1 MTEPPFRGALTI
13 LVVEDEPIVRNII
26 MKSLVR
32 EDYRVLEAD
41 SAAEA
46 LEVSQTFSGTIDL
59 LIADHTL
66 KTMTG
71 RQVAEQIRQSRP
83 RLKVLHI
90 SGLSLE
96 KLEQDG
102 GLMTGAEFLAKPF
115 SPKTLVKKVDQI
127 LSKPQDRSASGL
139 SG

>member
-1 MTEPPFRGALTI
+1 MTVPQSRGALTI

-41 SAAEA
+41 RAAEA

-71 RQVAEQIRQSRP
+71 RQVAEQIRQDRP
-83 RLKVLHI
+83 DLKVLQI

-102 GLMTGAEFLAKPF
+102 GLMPGAEFLAKPF
-115 SPKTLVKKVDQI
+115 SPKTLVKKVDQM
-127 LSKPQDRSASGL
+127 LGNRMTEAHPG
-139 SG
+139 

>member
-71 RQVAEQIRQSRP
+71 RQVAEQIRQDRP
-83 RLKVLHI
+83 GLKVLHI

-102 GLMTGAEFLAKPF
+102 GVIPGAEFLAKPF
-115 SPKTLVKKVDQI
+115 SPKTLVNKVDQI
-127 LSKPQDRSASGL
+127 LGTTRNRSASG
-139 SG
+139 

>member
-1 MTEPPFRGALTI
+1 MTESRSRGALTI
-13 LVVEDEPIVRNII
+13 LVVEDEAVVRNAI
-26 MKSLVR
+26 MNCLVR

-46 LEVSQTFSGTIDL
+46 LEVSQTFPGTIDL

-71 RQVAEQIRQSRP
+71 RQVAEQIQQARP
-83 RLKVLHI
+83 GLKVLHI
-90 SGLSLE
+90 FGHSAE
-96 KLEQDG
+96 KLQRDG
-102 GLMTGAEFLAKPF
+102 GLMPGAGFLAKPF
-115 SPKTLVKKVDQI
+115 SPKVLVEKVDEM
-127 LSKPQDRSASGL
+127 LGKPHDRSASGL

>member
-1 MTEPPFRGALTI
+1 MTEPPYRGALTI
-13 LVVEDEPIVRNII
+13 LVVEDEAVVRNVI
-26 MKSLVR
+26 MNCLVR

-46 LEVSQTFSGTIDL
+46 LAVSQTFPGTIDL

-71 RQVAEQIRQSRP
+71 RQVAEQIQQSRP
-83 RLKVLHI
+83 GLKVLHI
-90 SGLSLE
+90 FGHSLE

-102 GLMTGAEFLAKPF
+102 GLMAGAGFLAKPF
-115 SPKTLVKKVDQI
+115 SPKALVEKVDQM
-127 LSKPQDRSASGL
+127 LAKPHNRSASGL
-139 SG
+139 NG

>member
-1 MTEPPFRGALTI
+1 MTVPQSRGALTI
-13 LVVEDEPIVRNII
+13 LVVEDEAVVRNVI
-26 MKSLVR
+26 MNCLVR

-46 LEVSQTFSGTIDL
+46 LEVSQTFSGTICL

-71 RQVAEQIRQSRP
+71 RQVAEQIRQDRP
-83 RLKVLHI
+83 DLKVLQI

-102 GLMTGAEFLAKPF
+102 GLMPGAEFLAKPF
-115 SPKTLVKKVDQI
+115 SPKTLVKKVEQM

-139 SG
+139 NG

>member
-1 MTEPPFRGALTI
+1 MTVPQSRGALTI
-13 LVVEDEPIVRNII
+13 LVVEDEAVVRNVI
-26 MKSLVR
+26 MNCLVR

-46 LEVSQTFSGTIDL
+46 LEISQTFPGTIDL

-71 RQVAEQIRQSRP
+71 CQVAEQIRQSRP
-83 RLKVLHI
+83 GLKVLHI
-90 SGLSLE
+90 SGFSLE

-102 GLMTGAEFLAKPF
+102 GLMPGAEFLAKPF
-115 SPKTLVKKVDQI
+115 LPKALVNKLDQM
-127 LSKPQDRSASGL
+127 LGTPHDRSASGL
-139 SG
+139 NG

>member
-1 MTEPPFRGALTI
+1 M
-13 LVVEDEPIVRNII
+13 NC
-26 MKSLVR
+26 LVR

-46 LEVSQTFSGTIDL
+46 LEISQTFPGPIDL

-83 RLKVLHI
+83 GLKVLHI
-90 SGLSLE
+90 SGFSLE

-102 GLMTGAEFLAKPF
+102 GLMPGAEFLAKPF
-115 SPKTLVKKVDQI
+115 SPKTLVEKVDQM
-127 LSKPQDRSASGL
+127 LGNRMTEAHPG
-139 SG
+139 

>member
-1 MTEPPFRGALTI
+1 MTLPQSRGALTI
-13 LVVEDEPIVRNII
+13 LVVEDEAVVRNVI
-26 MKSLVR
+26 MNCLVR

-46 LEVSQTFSGTIDL
+46 LEVSQTFPGAIDL

-83 RLKVLHI
+83 GLKVLHI

-102 GLMTGAEFLAKPF
+102 GLIPGAEFLAKPF
-115 SPKTLVKKVDQI
+115 SPKALVKKVDQM
-127 LSKPQDRSASGL
+127 LATPHDRNASGL
-139 SG
+139 NG

>member
-46 LEVSQTFSGTIDL
+46 LEVSQTFSGTIYL

-71 RQVAEQIRQSRP
+71 RQVAEQI
-83 RLKVLHI
+83 L
-90 SGLSLE
+90 
-96 KLEQDG
+96 
-102 GLMTGAEFLAKPF
+102 
-115 SPKTLVKKVDQI
+115 
-127 LSKPQDRSASGL
+127 
-139 SG
+139 

>member
-1 MTEPPFRGALTI
+1 MTHPQSRGALTI
-13 LVVEDEPIVRNII
+13 LVVEDEAVVRNVI
-26 MKSLVR
+26 MNCLVH

-46 LEVSQTFSGTIDL
+46 LDVSNSFPGTIEL

-83 RLKVLHI
+83 GLKVLHV

-102 GLMTGAEFLAKPF
+102 GLMPCAEFLAKPF
-115 SPKTLVKKVDQI
+115 SPKALVKKVDQMLGI
-127 LSKPQDRSASGL
+127 PHDRSASGL
-139 SG
+139 NG

>member
-1 MTEPPFRGALTI
+1 MIEPPLRGALTI

-26 MKSLVR
+26 MKFLVR

-83 RLKVLHI
+83 GLKVLHI

-102 GLMTGAEFLAKPF
+102 GLMPGAEFLAKPF
-115 SPKTLVKKVDQI
+115 SPQTLVKKVDQM
-127 LSKPQDRSASGL
+127 LGTPRDRSASGL
-139 SG
+139 NG

>member
-1 MTEPPFRGALTI
+1 
-13 LVVEDEPIVRNII
+13 
-26 MKSLVR
+26 MKFLVR

-83 RLKVLHI
+83 GLKVIAHLW
-90 SGLSLE
+90 SFARN
-96 KLEQDG
+96 
-102 GLMTGAEFLAKPF
+102 T
-115 SPKTLVKKVDQI
+115 
-127 LSKPQDRSASGL
+127 
-139 SG
+139 

>member
-1 MTEPPFRGALTI
+1 M
-13 LVVEDEPIVRNII
+13 NC
-26 MKSLVR
+26 LVR
-32 EDYRVLEAD
+32 EDYRVFEAD

-46 LEVSQTFSGTIDL
+46 LEVSQTFPGTIDL

-83 RLKVLHI
+83 GLKVLHI

-96 KLEQDG
+96 ILEQDG
-102 GLMTGAEFLAKPF
+102 GLMPGAEFLAKPF
-115 SPKTLVKKVDQI
+115 SPKALVKKVDQM
-127 LSKPQDRSASGL
+127 LGCRPQKENLPLSGL
-139 SG
+139 LHQAIFMM